1 MNTQP
6 FTIGQTTKISAT
18 STSQNVVIDS
28 APAFPSQVARIVV
41 TTGNVYIR
49 FTNNA
54 ADTASSTTDM
64 PVLSGSVET
73 FSKGDL
79 CNIAIIADTTA
90 TVWVTVGEGM

>member
-6 FTIGQTTKISAT
+6 FSIGQTTKIAAT
-18 STSQNVVIDS
+18 SSSQNLVIDNN
-28 APAFPSQVARIVV
+28 AQFPSQTARVF
-41 TTGNVYIR
+41 TTGGNAYIR

-54 ADTASSTTDM
+54 ADTASASSDM
-64 PVLSGSVET
+64 PIVSGSVET

-79 CNIAIIADTTA
+79 TRIAIVADTTA